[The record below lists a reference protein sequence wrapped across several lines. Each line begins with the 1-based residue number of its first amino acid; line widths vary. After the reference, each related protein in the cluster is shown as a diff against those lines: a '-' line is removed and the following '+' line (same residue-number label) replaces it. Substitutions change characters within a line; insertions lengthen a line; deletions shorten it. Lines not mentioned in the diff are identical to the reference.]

1 MWKFFHTKP
10 RKPYNKALKL
20 SFLIFIIVQ
29 DIDKNETITV
39 LSISLTADQNL
50 RIEQLESIFV
60 I

>member
-10 RKPYNKALKL
+10 RKPCNKALKL
-20 SFLIFIIVQ
+20 FFLIFIIVQ